1 MTEDSKAVAPPDW
14 VSKTLATLDAISG
27 YTCAA
32 LAISCGLLLFF
43 PPLLGIDLAP
53 IQNAWGGWITAGM
66 IGFALLAAARM
77 ARAIH
82 TVVANALVVR
92 SARRALELK
101 QSEVLRHLD
110 TLSDDERKILEWCV
124 KNHQRGIVSNYL
136 NQPLALLTTKGIFE
150 VAPPPLFTLMKM
162 PYLIPDFV
170 WNELQQR
177 KTEFTPKSTGNW
189 REGLKHGRMA

>member
-32 LAISCGLLLFF
+32 LAIACGLVLFF
-43 PPLLGIDLAP
+43 PPLVGIDLAP
-53 IQNAWGGWITAGM
+53 IRNAWGGWISMGM

-82 TVVANALVVR
+82 TVGANALATR

-101 QSEVLRHLD
+101 QSVVLGHLE
-110 TLSDDERKILEWCV
+110 TLSEDERKIIEWCV
-124 KNHQRGIVSNYL
+124 KNNQRGLVSNYL

-150 VAPPPLFTLMKM
+150 VAPPLLFTPMKM

-177 KTEFTPKSTGNW
+177 KTEFAPKSTGNW
-189 REGLKHGRMA
+189 QEGLGPVLS